1 MSSKTIEIN
10 PSLFSVGGL
19 SKKNKSKKN
28 KTMNAPLISPNVLK
42 NKLLKRIKEHK
53 NKETINLE
61 NNTKKPLDTGGS
73 LNSSSTN
80 TSINSYTDEFNDSI
94 EYLQTLSKQ
103 KKTETENNVK
113 RNAIQRKTI
122 KSYSSMPSVNL
133 ELPDELKESFI
144 TVNNDIITNIPN
156 INGPVLNKN
165 TLNDIPYGIL
175 KGGNK
180 PTYRQWN
187 RTQKNYQPVS
197 NNIITNA
204 PISERESRLNLLKQK
219 LKQQST
225 IVNQPIQVITQ
236 PIHTISPH
244 RISPTRN
251 SPPRNSPPR
260 ISPPRISPPIISN
273 PKQLVNQPI
282 LEEMLLT
289 QNLIQKPI
297 LKQEFSIPTSGLNE
311 GHKFVGVG
319 LGGSLIEKEPEK
331 IRTTK
336 KLLKKTIHKKYTL
349 GKSKIKR
356 TVGVLLKD
364 KNTRKNV
371 LNAQKELRDKSVND
385 VKTYLRQHN
394 LIKIGSNAPN
404 DVIRKIYES
413 AMLAGEITNNNKDTM
428 IHNFIKD
435 DT

>member
-19 SKKNKSKKN
+19 SKKNKSRKN
-28 KTMNAPLISPNVLK
+28 KSMSAPLISPNVLK

-53 NKETINLE
+53 NKETKNLDS
-61 NNTKKPLDTGGS
+61 KKPVETGGS
-73 LNSSSTN
+73 SKSSVTN
-80 TSINSYTDEFNDSI
+80 NTNINSYSDEFNDSI

-103 KKTETENNVK
+103 KKTEIENNIK
-113 RNAIQRKTI
+113 RNAIQRKTV
-122 KSYSSMPSVNL
+122 KSYSSMPAVNL
-133 ELPDELKESFI
+133 ELPDDLKETFV
-144 TVNNDIITNIPN
+144 TVNNEINIPN
-156 INGPVLNKN
+156 VSTPVLIKN
-165 TLNDIPYGIL
+165 TTNDVPYGIL

-197 NNIITNA
+197 NNFVTNT
-204 PISERESRLNLLKQK
+204 PISERETRLNILKQK
-219 LKQQST
+219 LKQQTT
-225 IVNQPIQVITQ
+225 IASQPTTQQIQPIQPIQVITQ
-236 PIHTISPH
+236 PLHTNSIPTISM
-244 RISPTRN
+244 PT
-251 SPPRNSPPR
+251 
-260 ISPPRISPPIISN
+260 
-273 PKQLVNQPI
+273 QLITQPN
-282 LEEMLLT
+282 LENILLT
-289 QNLIQKPI
+289 QNLIQKP
-297 LKQEFSIPTSGLNE
+297 KQEFTIPQNVITASNTGISRGVNVNE
-311 GHKFVGVG
+311 VSN
-319 LGGSLIEKEPEK
+319 LRGGTVEKEPEK

-364 KNTRKNV
+364 KNTRKNIV
-371 LNAQKELRDKSVND
+371 NAQKELKDKSVND